1 MALHDPQTERD
12 TAVGGKDFTPF
23 RALIVP
29 FTGVSGPEKMKVA
42 GITVAERQ
50 RRQLLRLGAQAVND
64 AEELSAAWRGPLL
77 LIEAGLIADERLIA
91 AFLKAARERCGPTFS
106 LVAVGPDGLP
116 GGLAWLPDASVD
128 ADWAVLIES
137 AARIDLSDTP
147 TYSPERRRHVPLMW
161 ERPTDAASG
170 RKAANQLLAAA
181 QKGCLDWPARFIH
194 PPIENAAV
202 RLLWSTPVTPNM
214 ISVLAFL
221 LGLYAAWSFATGAL
235 WTGLLLALIVGP
247 IDGID
252 GKLAR
257 SRMEFSRWGD
267 LEHVG
272 DKIVEYAWIAGLA
285 AAIGTGTAWALAALI
300 TATALAEAVQGE
312 FYRRITGAQLDDA
325 GSFERAHR
333 LVSGRR
339 NTFFWSLL
347 PFAWFDAWSAGLVM
361 IAVYSTAN
369 FFIMQARFYVRLAEY
384 GRANSAAIAAN
395 LDATAYKMTDGEKSG
410 EELGVAPVPQVATVP
425 QVGSLGVS

>member
-1 MALHDPQTERD
+1 
-12 TAVGGKDFTPF
+12 
-23 RALIVP
+23 
-29 FTGVSGPEKMKVA
+29 MKVA

-50 RRQLLRLGAQAVND
+50 RRQMLRLGAQDVLHAGKV
-64 AEELSAAWRGPLL
+64 AALPRVPLMV
-77 LIEAGLIADERLIA
+77 IEDGLVADERLIA
-91 AFLKAARERCGPTFS
+91 AFLQAAQQHPDPARP
-106 LVAVGPDGLP
+106 LVAVGPDGFP
-116 GGLAWLPDASVD
+116 GGLAWLPAGEMP
-128 ADWAVLIES
+128 DWQMLIES
-137 AARIDLSDTP
+137 AERIDLSGTP
-147 TYSPERRRHVPLMW
+147 AYSPERRRHVPLMW
-161 ERPTDAASG
+161 ERPVDAASA

-194 PPIENAAV
+194 PPVENALV
-202 RLLWSTPVTPNM
+202 RLLWPSPITPNM

-235 WTGLLLALIVGP
+235 WTGLILALLVGP

-285 AAIGTGTAWALAALI
+285 SAIGTGAAWALAALI
-300 TATALAEAVQGE
+300 VTTALAEAVQGE

-325 GSFERAHR
+325 GPFERKYR
-333 LVSGRR
+333 LISGRR

-347 PFAWFDAWSAGLVM
+347 PFAWLDAWQAGLVM
-361 IAVYSTAN
+361 IAVYSTLN
-369 FFIMQARFYVRLAEY
+369 FFIMQARFFVRLAEY
-384 GRANSAAIAAN
+384 GRANSAAMAAN
-395 LDATAYKMTDGEKSG
+395 LAATAYDMGLPEKTG
-410 EELGVAPVPQVATVP
+410 EEPPLVDVHAAAAIPHAR
-425 QVGSLGVS
+425 SVSAS